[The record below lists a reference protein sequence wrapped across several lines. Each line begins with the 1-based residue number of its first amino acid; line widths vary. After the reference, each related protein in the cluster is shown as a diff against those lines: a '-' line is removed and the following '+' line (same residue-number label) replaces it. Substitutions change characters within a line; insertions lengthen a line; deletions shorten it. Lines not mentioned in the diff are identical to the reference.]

1 MEYSTLNKCVMAFGK
16 ANSCMDMYNNTHGA
30 YVEID
35 GEHYIKIDS
44 TIIMDVDSG
53 VAMETHFYAEFNAT
67 IEEMK
72 SPTRRVKAQTAIYDT
87 AVADGDGEDDDED
100 APLYYCKELSPG
112 DGSSLV
118 WNVTNAEKVG
128 ETESEDGK
136 FLFIIVWAISMTACF
151 VHRAHRQRVRD
162 HHPADLPAARLH
174 HRLRRKRPVHRPH
187 RHQVLGR

>member
-87 AVADGDGEDDDED
+87 AVGDGEGEDDDED
-100 APLYYCKELSPG
+100 APMYYCKELSPG
-112 DGSSLV
+112 DGKSLFQFNYIRV
-118 WNVTNAEKVG
+118 
-128 ETESEDGK
+128 
-136 FLFIIVWAISMTACF
+136 VWAIVLTLCYI
-151 VHRAHRQRVRD
+151 
-162 HHPADLPAARLH
+162 H
-174 HRLRRKRPVHRPH
+174 HRLVVGVERHQRRKSWRDGIR
-187 RHQVLGR
+187 RR

>member
-1 MEYSTLNKCVMAFGK
+1 MEYSTLNKCVMARGK

-87 AVADGDGEDDDED
+87 AVGDGEGEDDDED
-100 APLYYCKELSPG
+100 APMYYCKELSPG
-112 DGSSLV
+112 DGKSLFQFNYIRV
-118 WNVTNAEKVG
+118 
-128 ETESEDGK
+128 
-136 FLFIIVWAISMTACF
+136 VWAIVLTLCYI
-151 VHRAHRQRVRD
+151 
-162 HHPADLPAARLH
+162 H
-174 HRLRRKRPVHRPH
+174 HRLVVGVERHQRRKSWRDGIR
-187 RHQVLGR
+187 RR